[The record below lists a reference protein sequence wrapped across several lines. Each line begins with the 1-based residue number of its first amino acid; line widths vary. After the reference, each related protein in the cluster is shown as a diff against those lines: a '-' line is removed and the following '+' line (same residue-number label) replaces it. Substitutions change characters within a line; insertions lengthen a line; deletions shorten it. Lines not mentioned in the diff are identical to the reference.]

1 VTTASI
7 AEFSYTPSDIRI
19 HAGDTVVWNN
29 ADPTVHTVTASR
41 GEFASGSMGQGQTF
55 AVRFNT
61 PGVYPY
67 FCEPHE
73 FMRGNVSV
81 LPATKR
87 GPATDAT
94 SPTSVFVVTVPTT
107 AAPSFV
113 ATGVIGHDEQPAALM
128 PVVAT
133 LAAVVAL
140 VVGLRRLG
148 YDALRVLAVIA
159 TLATGALHL
168 QLRLVLD
175 YPEPIGTLLVIEAGG
190 AVVLAAWLAAGAL
203 TAHKRVVAIALHVT
217 ALLALGITRTSIGLF
232 GFHEFGWDPSPQLPL
247 ALTLGGIAIAA
258 LVIGTVPRSEH
269 ASPAA

>member
-1 VTTASI
+1 VTTATI
-7 AEFSYTPSDIRI
+7 AEFAYTPSDIQI

-29 ADPTVHTVTASR
+29 SDPTVHTVTASR
-41 GEFASGSMGQGQTF
+41 GEFGSGSMRQGQTF

-73 FMRGNVSV
+73 FMRGLVSV
-81 LPATKR
+81 YPATKR
-87 GPATDAT
+87 APSVDAT

-107 AAPSFV
+107 AAPRFV
-113 ATGVIGHDEQPAALM
+113 ATNVTGHADQPAALM

-133 LAAVVAL
+133 IAAVVAL

-148 YDALRVLAVIA
+148 YDAFRLVAVVA

-190 AVVLAAWLAAGAL
+190 AVVLAAWLAAGPL
-203 TAHKRVVAIALHVT
+203 TTRKGAVAVALHAA
-217 ALLALGITRTSIGLF
+217 ALVALGVTRTSVGLF

-247 ALTLGGIAIAA
+247 ALTFGAVAIAM
-258 LVIGTVPRSEH
+258 LSLGTVLRSQNVS
-269 ASPAA
+269 AVA